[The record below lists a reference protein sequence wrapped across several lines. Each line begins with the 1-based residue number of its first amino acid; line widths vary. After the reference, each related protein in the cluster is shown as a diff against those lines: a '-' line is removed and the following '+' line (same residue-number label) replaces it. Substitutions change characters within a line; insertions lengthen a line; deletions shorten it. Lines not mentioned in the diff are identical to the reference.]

1 MGEIQ
6 SEVKVK
12 SKLLANKN
20 APTFL
25 RASAKGSF
33 SGDSLSVNMQ
43 CKDTKKSNMED
54 KEYTKYEG
62 CASAVAVIIALVVLA
77 LVLCSCKTKY
87 ITQTEYKEVP
97 VVLHDT
103 VAKNIWRIDTTI
115 VKDSV
120 YFAVKGDTIY
130 KERYNTLWKIK
141 VAHDTINKVV
151 TIPVEV
157 VRTRTKTK
165 TVVKEVN
172 RLYWWQKV
180 LMIIGGA
187 SLIYLVVQLCKLWK
201 YK

>member
-25 RASAKGSF
+25 MASAKGSF

-77 LVLCSCKTKY
+77 LVCFSCKTRY

-97 VVLHDT
+97 VVMHDT
-103 VAKNIWRIDTTI
+103 IAKNIWRIDTTI

-130 KERYNTLWKIK
+130 KERYNTKWRIK
-141 VAHDTINKVV
+141 VAHDTINTVV
-151 TIPVEV
+151 EKPVEV
-157 VRTRTKTK
+157 VRNSVKTE
-165 TVVKEVN
+165 TKEVN

-187 SLIYLVVQLCKLWK
+187 SLIYLVVQLGKLWK
-201 YK
+201 CK

>member
-1 MGEIQ
+1 
-6 SEVKVK
+6 
-12 SKLLANKN
+12 
-20 APTFL
+20 
-25 RASAKGSF
+25 
-33 SGDSLSVNMQ
+33 
-43 CKDTKKSNMED
+43 MED

-103 VAKNIWRIDTTI
+103 VAKNIWRLDTTI

-172 RLYWWQKV
+172 RIYLWQKV
-180 LMIIGGA
+180 LMLIGGA
-187 SLIYLVVQLCKLWK
+187 SLIYFLAILHNSRKRN
-201 YK
+201 

>member
-1 MGEIQ
+1 MLICNAKIQ
-6 SEVKVK
+6 
-12 SKLLANKN
+12 
-20 APTFL
+20 
-25 RASAKGSF
+25 
-33 SGDSLSVNMQ
+33 
-43 CKDTKKSNMED
+43 KKSNMED

-77 LVLCSCKTKY
+77 LVCCSCRTKY

-97 VVLHDT
+97 VVMHDT

-120 YFAVKGDTIY
+120 YFAVKGDTIF
-130 KERYNTLWKIK
+130 KERYNTKWRIK

-151 TIPVEV
+151 EKPVEV
-157 VRTRTKTK
+157 LRTSIKTE
-165 TVVKEVN
+165 TKEVN

-187 SLIYLVVQLCKLWK
+187 SLIYFVVQLGKLWK

>member
-12 SKLLANKN
+12 SKLMANKN

-25 RASAKGSF
+25 RASAKGF
-33 SGDSLSVNMQ
+33 LRLFEMLICNAKIQ
-43 CKDTKKSNMED
+43 KKSNMED

-77 LVLCSCKTKY
+77 LVCFSCKTKY
-87 ITQTEYKEVP
+87 ITETEYKEVP
-97 VVLHDT
+97 VMIHDT

-120 YFAVKGDTIY
+120 YFAIKGDTIY

-151 TIPVEV
+151 EKPVEV
-157 VRTRTKTK
+157 VRNSVKTE
-165 TVVKEVN
+165 TKEVN
-172 RLYWWQKV
+172 RIYWWQNV
-180 LMIIGGA
+180 LMLIGGA
-187 SLIYLVVQLCKLWK
+187 SLIYLIVQI
-201 YK
+201 YKFGKRK